1 MYTMSKAMSA
11 AQVESYYEQ
20 EYVADMGIERDQA
33 APSGRW
39 AGQLAEEWGLSGP
52 VDRETFDRLC
62 EGLHPETGEELVA
75 HVKEKTYLN
84 AFGEEVTSLA
94 HRAAFDATV
103 SAPKSVSLAALV
115 GGDERVLQAHRES
128 VDASLKVFEE
138 FTQARFG
145 GHTPAETTGKFIA
158 AQFEHAF
165 ARPDAAGYAAPQLH
179 THVVIM
185 NMTETATGQV
195 RPLQPIELYRSQ
207 RLATAVYRAE
217 LADRLRGLGYELVI
231 DRKTGAPEIK
241 GFSREHLAAQ
251 SPRSA
256 EVRRGAEDL
265 KLRLEREGATVS
277 DGAGLR
283 QAAARRDRVGK
294 DFDVDEMRRHAGE
307 LDARFGHESRR
318 VVAEALE
325 RGGLDLSPEEK
336 VRRAREAVTFARDHS
351 LEREA
356 VVDRRS
362 MLTEALRRGQGM
374 TDFESVSRELAAREE
389 SGEFV
394 GVYREG
400 KGHRVTTDR
409 TLRMERDNIDI
420 VRRGRDAVE
429 PLLDPAT
436 SARKLDAVADRYALN
451 AGQRE
456 ALRDLATFSDR
467 IVGLQGGAGTGKTTA
482 LRAFHEL
489 AKGGGFEVQGL
500 APTTRA
506 AQSLAESGI
515 PSGTL
520 QKFLAARTGEA
531 TGARLFVLDESSLAG
546 TRALNRFFAKLRP
559 EDRVLFV
566 GDVRQH
572 QAVEAGSPFELFQ
585 RNGLRTARLAEIV
598 RQRDPRL
605 KSVVENLAERRT
617 GEAMK
622 MLREDGRIVE
632 IVDPAKR
639 HAAVA
644 AEYCRAPEDT
654 LVVSPGNKE
663 RRELNR
669 LIHERLQTESR
680 IAKDSRTLRVLLPRQ
695 EMTGAE
701 REVAASYKPGEDV
714 IRFNRASRVFD
725 VQAGDYAR
733 VTEVNGRENL
743 LTVERTNGETL
754 TYNPTR
760 LSGVSVYR
768 EEEREF
774 SVGERLQFRAPQSEM
789 RVANGEFGTLARL
802 DDNTLGIKLDEGR
815 YLKLDAAGPL
825 HLDYGYAVTSFSSQG
840 TTVGRV
846 LVEIDASKSAQL
858 VNDRL
863 GYVAVSRARDEA
875 VVFTNDADRLEK
887 SLDRSLSK
895 ENAVDAFGMTRDVS
909 AGKGIESAVVAQ
921 VEQAA
926 EAELAEASLE
936 RTVISVGIALV

>member
-1 MYTMSKAMSA
+1 MSGFVPRVRWGSTRFKAIGCRCFIRADGIHLYPDTTGRSG
-11 AQVESYYEQ
+11 
-20 EYVADMGIERDQA
+20 VAE
-33 APSGRW
+33 W
-39 AGQLAEEWGLSGP
+39 LASRLGGGP
-52 VDRETFDRLC
+52 VDSRRHDPLC
-62 EGLHPETGEELVA
+62 QFAGVSPEHSFLSA
-75 HVKEKTYLN
+75 
-84 AFGEEVTSLA
+84 SL
-94 HRAAFDATV
+94 
-103 SAPKSVSLAALV
+103 SK
-115 GGDERVLQAHRES
+115 AHRES
-128 VDASLKVFEE
+128 VEATLRVFEE
-138 FTQARFG
+138 FTQVRFG
-145 GHTPAETTGKFIA
+145 GRTPAETTGKFIA

-185 NMTETATGQV
+185 NMTETAAGQV

-207 RLATAVYRAE
+207 QLATAVYRAE

-231 DRKTGAPEIK
+231 DRKTGSPEIR
-241 GFSREHLAAQ
+241 GFSREHLLAQ
-251 SPRSA
+251 SPRSE
-256 EVRRGAEDL
+256 EVRKAAEDL

-283 QAAARRDRVGK
+283 QAAARRDRTGK
-294 DFDVDEMRRHAGE
+294 TYDPTEMCRRAEE

-318 VVAEALE
+318 VLAEALE
-325 RGGLDLSPEEK
+325 RGPVALSPEEK
-336 VRRAREAVTFARDHS
+336 IRRAREAVTFAREHS

-374 TDFESVSRELAAREE
+374 TDYEAVSRELVARET
-389 SGEFV
+389 SGEFIQ
-394 GVYREG
+394 VYGKG
-400 KGHRVTTDR
+400 KGHRVTSDR
-409 TLRMERDNIDI
+409 TVKMERENLDF
-420 VRRGRDAVE
+420 VRRGCDAVE
-429 PLLDPAT
+429 PLLDPSGRAFEGVVE
-436 SARKLDAVADRYALN
+436 RHGLN

-456 ALRDLATFSDR
+456 ALRDLATFADR
-467 IVGLQGGAGTGKTTA
+467 VVGLQGGAGTGKTTA

-489 AKGGGFEVQGL
+489 AKAGGFEVRGL

-506 AQSLAESGI
+506 AQALAESGI

-520 QKFLAARTGEA
+520 QKFLAERTPA
-531 TGARLFVLDESSLAG
+531 TTGARLFVLDESSLAG
-546 TRALNRFFAKLRP
+546 TRALNRFFSKLHP

-585 RNGLRTARLAEIV
+585 RNGMRTTRLTEIV

-605 KSVVENLAERRT
+605 KSVVEHLAERRT
-617 GEAMK
+617 GEAMR
-622 MLREDGRIVE
+622 MLREDGRVIEVA
-632 IVDPAKR
+632 DPAKR

-644 AEYCRAPEDT
+644 AEYCRAPKDT
-654 LVVSPGNKE
+654 LVVSPGNRE

-669 LIHERLQTESR
+669 LIHERLQTEGQ
-680 IAKDSRTLRVLLPRQ
+680 IEKDSRTLRVLLPRQ

-701 REVAASYKPGEDV
+701 REVAASYRPGEDV
-714 IRFNRASRVFD
+714 IRFNRSSKVFD
-725 VQAGDYAR
+725 VRAGDYAR
-733 VTEVNGRENL
+733 VVGVDGRENL
-743 LTVERTNGETL
+743 LTVERANGELL

-760 LSGVSVYR
+760 LSGVSVYQ
-768 EEEREF
+768 EEERAF
-774 SVGERLQFRAPQSEM
+774 SASERLQFRAPQSEM
-789 RVANGEFGTLARL
+789 RVANGEFGTLARM
-802 DDNTLGIKLDEGR
+802 DDASLGIRLDEGR

-858 VNDRL
+858 VNNRL

-875 VVFTNDADRLEK
+875 IVFTNDADRLEK

-895 ENAVDAFGMTRDVS
+895 ENAVDGFGMTREVS
-909 AGKGIESAVVAQ
+909 AGKGIESAVAAQ

-926 EAELAEASLE
+926 EAELAKASLE
-936 RTVISVGIALV
+936 RTIIQVGIALL